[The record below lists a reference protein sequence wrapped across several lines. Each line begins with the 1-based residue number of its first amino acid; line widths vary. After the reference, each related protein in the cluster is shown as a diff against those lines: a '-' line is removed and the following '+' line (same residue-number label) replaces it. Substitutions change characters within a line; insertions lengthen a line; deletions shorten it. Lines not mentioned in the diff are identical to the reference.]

1 MRLAVT
7 AALALC
13 TMFAHGQSSTAQSSV
28 IEYTYDRMG
37 NIIKMDVSGQL
48 QEFDF
53 YPESGPE
60 RSTVVLAGAGFS
72 ADSATNRAWIGGL
85 AATVSQSTRRELRI
99 VIPDGAQDGVI
110 RVEVDGVSR
119 ESREAFDVLDAYPAP
134 LIDGLEPR
142 ILLPGDQ
149 VAVTGRYFVQRP
161 SGNQL
166 TTGPSTQTI
175 TTADSNRL
183 GFEYPAGVGSA
194 RLVVRTEHGEGSA
207 PQLIFVPPD
216 GTPAAAVAIAE
227 EIAVGQQQPVSLRSG
242 EFALLAYEVPDD
254 GLLEASIVGASL
266 RAASVQLV
274 GPDRQVI
281 STTSLSASGGTVGLR
296 AHDAGSV
303 YTLAITPRPGY
314 PLVAQVAVGHRD
326 LEITDLTLGE
336 VAATSKQQYQI
347 PVSFSMT
354 NRGTLPVHADW
365 YHPVRIRAYLST
377 DDILAAGDPEL
388 TGAPLRTTPIAAGE
402 SLPVQALLTT
412 GAWPGTGDRH
422 LFIKVDAPSGT
433 NPTAQGVI
441 PEPIETNNVV
451 TGGTRL
457 NADLTISEVTV
468 GDVSAT
474 GDGRYAL
481 PVTYTVSN
489 RGSSAISVDY
499 YRPIAVAGF
508 LSTDASLSSDDQR
521 LSGGANRSTRLG
533 PGESYTES
541 KVFYTSAAIT
551 GDLNFLLKVDAP
563 TFSDPTGPALIVES
577 DEANNTVSMPVQL
590 KADLAV
596 SDVEVGEV
604 SATGDGRYSFPATFT
619 VSNLG
624 NSRINVDWYKPM
636 RVRAFL
642 SRDLELS
649 TGDPELS
656 GVTNRTTP
664 IEPGESYIE
673 TRTLFTSSYPETGD
687 WNLIIK
693 VDAPALGN
701 PALPGSV
708 SETNETNNTSL
719 GMPVQL
725 KADLAVSDVEV
736 GEVSATGDGRYS
748 FPATFTVSNLGNS
761 RINVDWYKPMRVR
774 AFLSR
779 DLELSTGDPE
789 LSGVTNRTTPIEP
802 GESYIETRTLFTSS
816 YPETG
821 DWNLI
826 IKVDAPAFGNPAL
839 QGSVSETNE
848 TNNTSLGNVQLQ
860 ADLTIS
866 DLLVGTVSDAGGGRY
881 SFPVTYTVRN
891 IGSSRITVDYYKP
904 IRMSAYLS
912 RDADISSS
920 DLALSG
926 LLSRSSPMAPGES
939 FTETRT
945 VTSMANPGSGQWTVL
960 IKVDAPLGANPAVN
974 GTIAESN
981 EQNNVVSAGVQ
992 LP

>member
-1 MRLAVT
+1 
-7 AALALC
+7 
-13 TMFAHGQSSTAQSSV
+13 
-28 IEYTYDRMG
+28 
-37 NIIKMDVSGQL
+37 
-48 QEFDF
+48 
-53 YPESGPE
+53 
-60 RSTVVLAGAGFS
+60 
-72 ADSATNRAWIGGL
+72 
-85 AATVSQSTRRELRI
+85 
-99 VIPDGAQDGVI
+99 
-110 RVEVDGVSR
+110 
-119 ESREAFDVLDAYPAP
+119 
-134 LIDGLEPR
+134 
-142 ILLPGDQ
+142 
-149 VAVTGRYFVQRP
+149 
-161 SGNQL
+161 
-166 TTGPSTQTI
+166 
-175 TTADSNRL
+175 
-183 GFEYPAGVGSA
+183 
-194 RLVVRTEHGEGSA
+194 
-207 PQLIFVPPD
+207 
-216 GTPAAAVAIAE
+216 
-227 EIAVGQQQPVSLRSG
+227 
-242 EFALLAYEVPDD
+242 
-254 GLLEASIVGASL
+254 
-266 RAASVQLV
+266 
-274 GPDRQVI
+274 
-281 STTSLSASGGTVGLR
+281 
-296 AHDAGSV
+296 
-303 YTLAITPRPGY
+303 
-314 PLVAQVAVGHRD
+314 
-326 LEITDLTLGE
+326 
-336 VAATSKQQYQI
+336 
-347 PVSFSMT
+347 
-354 NRGTLPVHADW
+354 
-365 YHPVRIRAYLST
+365 
-377 DDILAAGDPEL
+377 
-388 TGAPLRTTPIAAGE
+388 
-402 SLPVQALLTT
+402 
-412 GAWPGTGDRH
+412 
-422 LFIKVDAPSGT
+422 
-433 NPTAQGVI
+433 
-441 PEPIETNNVV
+441 
-451 TGGTRL
+451 
-457 NADLTISEVTV
+457 
-468 GDVSAT
+468 
-474 GDGRYAL
+474 
-481 PVTYTVSN
+481 
-489 RGSSAISVDY
+489 
-499 YRPIAVAGF
+499 
-508 LSTDASLSSDDQR
+508 
-521 LSGGANRSTRLG
+521 
-533 PGESYTES
+533 
-541 KVFYTSAAIT
+541 
-551 GDLNFLLKVDAP
+551 
-563 TFSDPTGPALIVES
+563 
-577 DEANNTVSMPVQL
+577 
-590 KADLAV
+590 
-596 SDVEVGEV
+596 
-604 SATGDGRYSFPATFT
+604 
-619 VSNLG
+619 
-624 NSRINVDWYKPM
+624 
-636 RVRAFL
+636 VRAFL